1 MSRKPVGELVGLV
14 GVIGSLVFVGL
25 EVRQNTLAARA
36 AAYQDMGSMIS
47 GTWML
52 GAEDPEL
59 AALTLRFFEEED
71 AEFTPIEE
79 ARLISQTVGAF
90 RQYETV
96 WRQVQLGLLDPEV
109 LGYFGWGDPGSI
121 ISGNTKK
128 LWPRIRQYMT
138 PDFRA
143 FLEGASEPVKD

>member
-1 MSRKPVGELVGLV
+1 MSGKHLGELVGLV

-25 EVRQNTLAARA
+25 EVKQNTLAARA

-47 GTWML
+47 ATWML

-79 ARLISQTVGAF
+79 ARLVSQTVGAF

-109 LGYFGWGDPGSI
+109 LGYFI
-121 ISGNTKK
+121 LSGNMKK

-143 FLEGASEPVKD
+143 FLESESKWEGN

>member
-1 MSRKPVGELVGLV
+1 MSRKSVGELVGLA
-14 GVIGSLVFVGL
+14 GVIGSLVFVGF

-47 GTWML
+47 ATWML
-52 GAEDPEL
+52 GAQDPEL

-71 AEFTPIEE
+71 AEFTPNEE
-79 ARLISQTVGAF
+79 ARLVVQTVGAF

-96 WRQVQLGLLDPEV
+96 WRQVQLGLLKPEA
-109 LGYFGWGDPGSI
+109 LGYFGWGDPESVL
-121 ISGNTKK
+121 SGNTKK
-128 LWPRIRQYMT
+128 LWPRIRQYIT

-143 FLEGASEPVKD
+143 FLESGAAPLED